1 MAFFA
6 KTILEWLD
14 FFPEPVTLSRP
25 QATPNSGTLST
36 VNIPLMVQSF
46 SKALLP
52 YRAGK
57 ADCLHHLGLAV
68 IAIAVVAFPK
78 KHFGGNTYALCFIPP
93 MSHYCVL
100 SREGLIQR
108 EEN

>member
-1 MAFFA
+1 MAVFA
-6 KTILEWLD
+6 KTLVEGFHFL
-14 FFPEPVTLSRP
+14 PEPVTLSRP

-52 YRAGK
+52 HVAGK
-57 ADCLHHLGLAV
+57 ADFLNHLGLAV
-68 IAIAVVAFPK
+68 IAIAVVTFPK
-78 KHFGGNTYALCFIPP
+78 KHFGGNTYALRFIPP